1 MDFFNQNTLPYDLGY
16 TTYPNSQYLNNMTNY
31 SNTNNVTYYPTN
43 LRKETYGNR
52 NDLVF
57 QYEMSKKR
65 ENMSSSLEEALNA
78 IKDSVMDELNDELFY
93 AMLINQALE
102 DEDKEIIRSIRDD
115 EVKHGKILRDVYY
128 SLTGITLPQAKKTND
143 VMPMSYIQ
151 NLKKAFFGEGEA
163 IAKYRDIMNAMKD
176 RKNYDDIMEIMVDE
190 IRHMAKY
197 NYLISKEMHNM
208 EYNSTEPND

>member
-1 MDFFNQNTLPYDLGY
+1 
-16 TTYPNSQYLNNMTNY
+16 
-31 SNTNNVTYYPTN
+31 
-43 LRKETYGNR
+43 
-52 NDLVF
+52 
-57 QYEMSKKR
+57 
-65 ENMSSSLEEALNA
+65 MSSSLEEALNA

-128 SLTGITLPQAKKTND
+128 SLTGITLPQAKKTNE

-163 IAKYRDIMNAMKD
+163 IAKYRGIMNAMKD

-197 NYLISKEMHNM
+197 NYLISKEIHNM